1 MSAII
6 ASSMPQPT
14 AAPLTAA
21 ITGTLVLQDRVGRRG
36 QPRRD
41 LDRLGLGLAAAHHGA
56 HVVAG
61 AERRVGAGDHQAARR
76 GRAHRGLEHVVGLEA
91 QRVAH
96 LRPVDGDD
104 VDVAVALHEQL
115 AGVPLPLSCVL
126 ISCLP
131 RSFAGHSTKVRAA
144 DPLVRRIRP
153 RRDFGVLLDTWPVS
167 PADDR
172 RLRAG
177 VLVGIAAYILWGLL
191 TIYWHELVHFDA
203 FELIGYR
210 VIFSALTMA
219 IALTVA
225 GRWRHI
231 GPVLRDRAL
240 LGRVALTAVLLT
252 VNWTSYVYAVV
263 HDRVLETALGYFIAP
278 VGTMLVGA
286 FVLHERLRRAQVVA
300 IGFAV
305 AAIVVL
311 TVSYGRVPYLALA
324 IAVSWTAYGYL
335 KKQVPLDPLDGMAAE
350 VFLLARRRR

>member
-1 MSAII
+1 M
-6 ASSMPQPT
+6 
-14 AAPLTAA
+14 
-21 ITGTLVLQDRVGRRG
+21 
-36 QPRRD
+36 
-41 LDRLGLGLAAAHHGA
+41 
-56 HVVAG
+56 
-61 AERRVGAGDHQAARR
+61 
-76 GRAHRGLEHVVGLEA
+76 
-91 QRVAH
+91 
-96 LRPVDGDD
+96 
-104 VDVAVALHEQL
+104 
-115 AGVPLPLSCVL
+115 
-126 ISCLP
+126 
-131 RSFAGHSTKVRAA
+131 
-144 DPLVRRIRP
+144 
-153 RRDFGVLLDTWPVS
+153 S

-191 TIYWHELVHFDA
+191 TIYWHELSGFDA

-225 GRWRHI
+225 RRWRHL

-350 VFLLARRRR
+350 VFLLTAPAVIVVAIAAGSPSSIPNSASGAQLALLTLSGLVTVVPLTMFAFAAQRVPLTTLGPIQYTVPTINLLLGWLVYDEPLPPSRAAGFALVWIGLAVLTIDSLRRARANRLDAGRLALELSGEPAV